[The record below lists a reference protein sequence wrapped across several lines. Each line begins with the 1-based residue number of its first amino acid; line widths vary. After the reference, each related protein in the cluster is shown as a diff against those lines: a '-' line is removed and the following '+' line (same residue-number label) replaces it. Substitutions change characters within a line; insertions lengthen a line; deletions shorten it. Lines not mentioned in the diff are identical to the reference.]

1 MASWP
6 SSAGVSPG
14 AVLMQTVAPSSQ
26 TRSYPRFEPRV
37 IKFRVKEQHRHQ
49 LAEVLIEKTDR
60 IKDGVLV
67 QFPDSS
73 YPEER
78 YLVERVGQ
86 LKDATLLEI
95 PKLQRR
101 FLGLESGWLGQVC
114 PTTEELRKGL
124 LEYLG
129 QNLIEWCIGA
139 KLQPAGQ
146 AEAIMQS
153 LADSMLAGA
162 QQEYPEFERP
172 RTKLRVSATWTQPW
186 KFQIEIRA
194 DFPAYGGMNPQ
205 QMTWRG
211 DLSVPA
217 MPHYDPRVGSPRPD
231 PLPPSLPDEPEAKPS
246 PFVDHKPYWK
256 LPP

>member
-1 MASWP
+1 
-6 SSAGVSPG
+6 
-14 AVLMQTVAPSSQ
+14 MQTVAPSSQ

-67 QFPDSS
+67 EFPLVSPHSD
-73 YPEER
+73 ER
-78 YLVERVGQ
+78 FLVERVGQ

-101 FLGLESGWLGQVC
+101 FLGLPPGVLGQVC

-129 QNLIEWCIGA
+129 QNLLEWCIGA
-139 KLQPAGQ
+139 RLQPAQQ
-146 AEAIMQS
+146 AEAIMQN

-162 QQEYPEFERP
+162 QQEYPEFERI
-172 RTKLRVSATWTQPW
+172 KLRVSATWTQPW
-186 KFQIEIRA
+186 KFQTEIRS
-194 DFPAYGGMNPQ
+194 DFPPFGGMNPQ

-217 MPHYDPRVGSPRPD
+217 MPHYDPRVGSPQPE
-231 PLPPSLPDEPEAKPS
+231 PLPPSPPEPDPKPS

>member
-1 MASWP
+1 
-6 SSAGVSPG
+6 
-14 AVLMQTVAPSSQ
+14 MQTVAPSSQ
-26 TRSYPRFEPRV
+26 TRSYPRFEPRT

-67 QFPDSS
+67 EFPGLMSTHAD
-73 YPEER
+73 ER
-78 YLVERVGQ
+78 FLVERVGQ

-95 PKLQRR
+95 PRLQRR
-101 FLGLESGWLGQVC
+101 FLGLPPGMLGQVC

-139 KLQPAGQ
+139 KLQPAGP
-146 AEAIMQS
+146 AEAIMQG

-162 QQEYPEFERP
+162 QQEFPEFKGAEV
-172 RTKLRVSATWTQPW
+172 LVEANWLQPW
-186 KFQIEIRA
+186 KFQIEIHA
-194 DFPAYGGMNPQ
+194 NFPSWNGMNPQ
-205 QMTWRG
+205 QMGWRG

-217 MPHYDPRVGSPRPD
+217 QPHYDPREGWPEKPAPID
-231 PLPPSLPDEPEAKPS
+231 YIKIDEPEPRPS

>member
-1 MASWP
+1 ME
-6 SSAGVSPG
+6 
-14 AVLMQTVAPSSQ
+14 TVAP
-26 TRSYPRFEPRV
+26 TRSYPRFDPYR

-49 LAEVLIEKTDR
+49 LAEVLIDKTDR

-67 QFPDSS
+67 QFPESS

-101 FLGLESGWLGQVC
+101 FLRVEPGMLGQVC

-129 QNLIEWCIGA
+129 QNLLEWCVGA
-139 KLQPAGQ
+139 RLQPAQQ
-146 AEAIMQS
+146 AEAIMQN

-162 QQEYPEFERP
+162 QQEYPEFERV
-172 RTKLRVSATWTQPW
+172 KLRVSAAWTQPW
-186 KFQIEIRA
+186 KFQTEIRA
-194 DFPAYGGMNPQ
+194 DFLPFGGMNPQ

-217 MPHYDPRVGSPRPD
+217 MPHYDPREGSPQ
-231 PLPPSLPDEPEAKPS
+231 PSPPDEPEAKPS